1 MKKLDGITQ
10 SALLSRI
17 SNLRYEVTELDRK
30 YTSKEIDKVA
40 YETAGYQLVNEVEE
54 LESYVN
60 SLEDEDE

>member
-30 YTSKEIDKVA
+30 YTAKEIDKTA

>member
-30 YTSKEIDKVA
+30 YAAKEIDKA
-40 YETAGYQLVNEVEE
+40 TYETAGYQLVNEVEE